1 MSEWD
6 NSNCPLC
13 KRLGVLNSMNKT
25 LKNIRD
31 SLPKRGLLKWMW
43 EVKEMETINLD
54 CGYSIDEE
62 GNIMGCCSDNFVKDT
77 RTQYKEIVKELLD
90 KIKSLGG

>member
-1 MSEWD
+1 
-6 NSNCPLC
+6 
-13 KRLGVLNSMNKT
+13 
-25 LKNIRD
+25 
-31 SLPKRGLLKWMW
+31 MW

>member
-1 MSEWD
+1 VARRSSPKKKDGEERKMSEWD

-31 SLPKRGLLKWMW
+31 SLPKRGLLKWM
-43 EVKEMETINLD
+43 
-54 CGYSIDEE
+54 
-62 GNIMGCCSDNFVKDT
+62 
-77 RTQYKEIVKELLD
+77 
-90 KIKSLGG
+90 